1 MLMEVLQPY
10 PVLPQDDC
18 LLVTDQS
25 TTPIWLKYLPAPARR
40 LLEGKVGLHTAI
52 HNSGWIFFDKILRAL
67 LGLLVG
73 AWVARYLGP
82 SQFGELAY
90 CIAFIGIFQSV
101 VNLGLDGIVV
111 REIANEPKRAN
122 IILGTVFRLR
132 LLLGIVLWVLAV
144 GVYGLSNGFEGQ
156 GIWIVGL
163 VGASMIFQV
172 ADTVDL
178 WFQGNSQSKRTVLA
192 KAAAY
197 LISNAIRVAL
207 ILLLAPLIAFAGVIA
222 FEGALTA
229 FALYVSYQRFPSEGA
244 WKKHLPEAKKLL
256 QESWPYMISSLSV
269 MLYIRIDQLM
279 IKNMLGDHELGIFAV
294 IIPISNL
301 WNMIPMAICTSIAPL
316 IARKKILGVEFFT
329 DALVKMFRFFWAIC
343 AIVIAT
349 IWLLSGL
356 IVQWMYGPEYI
367 GTVAALNIYVLTC
380 IPIFMGV
387 GQSLWLLNER
397 KPQLYLI
404 QTITGAVVC
413 ILANLILI
421 PLWGINGAAIAAVIS
436 QVSSCFL
443 INSIFAKRLFVMQMG
458 FGNSQIK
465 LQ

>member
-1 MLMEVLQPY
+1 M
-10 PVLPQDDC
+10 
-18 LLVTDQS
+18 TDH
-25 TTPIWLKYLPAPARR
+25 THNPIWVKYLPTGIRR
-40 LLEGKVGLHTAI
+40 MLEGKVGLHAAI

-111 REIANEPKRAN
+111 REIANEPIRAN

-132 LLLGIVLWVLAV
+132 LLLGIILWVLAI
-144 GVYGLSNGFEGQ
+144 GVYGLSNGFEDQ
-156 GIWIVGL
+156 GIRIVGL

-229 FALYVSYQRFPSEGA
+229 FALYVSYQRFPSERA

-256 QESWPYMISSLSV
+256 QESWPYMVSGLSI
-269 MLYIRIDQLM
+269 MLYMRIDQLM
-279 IKNMLGDHELGIFAV
+279 IKAMLGERELGIFAA

-301 WNMIPMAICTSIAPL
+301 WNMVPAAICTSIAPL
-316 IARKKILGVEFFT
+316 MARKKLQGATVFKA
-329 DALVKMFRFFWAIC
+329 ALVQMFRFFWILC
-343 AIVIAT
+343 LVVVGIT
-349 IWLLSGL
+349 LLLSGFVIKL
-356 IVQWMYGPEYI
+356 MYGYAYEEAIP
-367 GTVAALNIYVLTC
+367 VLNIYVLTC
-380 IPIFMGV
+380 IPIFMGL
-387 GQSLWLLNER
+387 GQGLWLLNER
-397 KPQLYLI
+397 KSYLAPL
-404 QTITGAVVC
+404 QTITGAVVS
-413 ILANLILI
+413 IITNLIFL
-421 PLWGINGAAIAAVIS
+421 PLWGIEGAAVAAVLS

-443 INSIFAKRLFVMQMG
+443 INSIFSRDLFVMQMG
-458 FGNSQIK
+458 FHSNKIED
-465 LQ
+465 